1 LEEYNKLIENY
12 IQSEKINVFN
22 IINIKNKDITFNSV
36 INDLK
41 NKYEKIESLKRT
53 INYLSATSGDDLNQK
68 VENEPKEK
76 EETDS
81 EKTKREDAEKKL
93 KNELIETNK
102 NNLKNNKK
110 MIKCISNTQQ
120 ELQDSYIKLLDAYK
134 TEENIYIADLILSIG
149 EDLNTYDSNM
159 KKIENHTI
167 NINVLTAT
175 ETIITEFFN
184 DKKDKKDKKDKN
196 NK

>member
-22 IINIKNKDITFNSV
+22 IINIKNKEITFNSV

-68 VENEPKEK
+68 VENEPQEK

-81 EKTKREDAEKKL
+81 EKTKREDA
-93 KNELIETNK
+93 
-102 NNLKNNKK
+102 
-110 MIKCISNTQQ
+110 
-120 ELQDSYIKLLDAYK
+120 
-134 TEENIYIADLILSIG
+134 
-149 EDLNTYDSNM
+149 
-159 KKIENHTI
+159 
-167 NINVLTAT
+167 
-175 ETIITEFFN
+175 
-184 DKKDKKDKKDKN
+184 
-196 NK
+196 